1 MSKIRVDYSDGT
13 VSSLQRREYVQ
24 APSVANRASGSSYSS
39 FNGSVDSSY
48 SVSQPAHQLKT
59 KTSTQPVNK
68 VSNYYLTN
76 DEKKLLAQ
84 KAADF
89 SEPGI
94 VPYDV
99 IEDFLYVLCYID
111 DYDTMKFV
119 SIVTGVI
126 GLDNPSILRDPF
138 NILNLPDLNK
148 IGYLANGLASL
159 TKQIDQA
166 KFTQA
171 TSAQDTEDSAYSAL
185 KKASSSLSEA
195 GQTIS
200 SFPGVGQFGSALTGV
215 TSVVTA
221 IEGLVATFSSP
232 GTTQTKIGQLS
243 SVLSQIGTLT
253 QNIQSVL
260 NVGGQQ
266 NVTSLFPLVDQVNN
280 IVQTV
285 NRLTDSVNTLKEVAS
300 SDSYPNAKV
309 GGINSKLNSIFN
321 SVTNIAS
328 EFTSVTS
335 KISSIAS
342 PGNVG
347 KPASILLNLTGSSTV
362 SPAIT
367 ETVLGQRM
375 PTNVLANNPMM
386 VAASN
391 LGKVLF
397 GEAMIPIVTIDQTF
411 KRPIGNYKSPS
422 SGAGTASFK
431 MQNFASMGGS
441 VSPEQFISKVVYNVS
456 SIASGSF
463 LSSMISQQA
472 SQVVSILGASAT
484 SLIEPRRSD
493 NAIPMMIAIATMLS
507 NDSGSTFPTSVF
519 SEGWKVAASVAN
531 DLQKYNPDYL
541 KQIQTT
547 A

>member
-39 FNGSVDSSY
+39 FNGSVNSSY
-48 SVSQPAHQLKT
+48 SVSQPAQQLKT
-59 KTSTQPVNK
+59 KTSTQPVNR

-76 DEKKLLAQ
+76 DEKILLAQ

-119 SIVTGVI
+119 SLVTGVL
-126 GLDNPSILRDPF
+126 GLDNPSILRYPYI
-138 NILNLPDLNK
+138 ILNLPDLSK

-185 KKASSSLSEA
+185 KKAASSLSEA
-195 GQTIS
+195 GQTVS
-200 SFPGVGQFGSALTGV
+200 SFPGVGQFNSALTGV

-221 IEGLVATFSSP
+221 IEGLVTTFSSP

-335 KISSIAS
+335 KISGIAS
-342 PGNVG
+342 PGNIG

-367 ETVLGQRM
+367 ETVLGQRV

-397 GEAMIPIVTIDQTF
+397 GEAMIPVVTIDQTF

-456 SIASGSF
+456 SVASGSF

-472 SQVVSILGASAT
+472 SQVVSILGASTT

-493 NAIPMMIAIATMLS
+493 NAIPMMIAIAKMLS

-519 SEGWKVAASVAN
+519 SEGWKVAASVGN